1 MDIIYNILYI
11 YNICQSNCWAS
22 HFKGIAAELETFTKK
37 PLVGA
42 RPLNPNFKPSSSSLS
57 MPSFLSS
64 FFACQGQSNS
74 VYMAICTSKLIL
86 DLARLHP
93 DAVTSGTIL
102 TASL

>member
-1 MDIIYNILYI
+1 MPKQLL
-11 YNICQSNCWAS
+11 
-22 HFKGIAAELETFTKK
+22 GITFQRDRSGARDFYKK
-37 PLVGA
+37 TLVGA